1 MSRAACNRVGG
12 LHHIT
17 LCTGTAQGDVN
28 FFVKVLGMNLVKR
41 TLLYDGKEPV
51 YHLYFSDAQGSP
63 GNLTTCFPWRRTGR
77 KARSGTGQISLTS
90 YTVPSGSLDFWN
102 EHLRKN
108 QVRIVQKYERFGQK
122 MLKMEH
128 PDCPALHFEL
138 VEDAG
143 DRRTPFDS
151 KYVPARYAI
160 RGFHSWTVS
169 LRDAEDMHFFLSEG
183 WNYRRQGS
191 DGDFTRYAVS
201 EGGAAQIVDLWL
213 KPEEAPGNWS
223 YGEGMVHHGAFAVPN
238 LDVQDQVKLEV
249 EGLGFTDCSDRK
261 HRGYFQSVYVR
272 TPAGALFEATHT
284 IGFTVDEPADKLG
297 QEFIISPQFADQK
310 EELLRRLN
318 DPIIL

>member
-1 MSRAACNRVGG
+1 MSDRIGG

-17 LCTGTAQGDVN
+17 LCTGTAQGDAN
-28 FFVKVLGMNLVKR
+28 FFVKILGMNLVKR
-41 TLLYDGKEPV
+41 TLLYDGREPV
-51 YHLYFSDAQGSP
+51 YHLYFSDATGSP

-90 YTVPSGSLDFWN
+90 YSVPSDALQFWD
-102 EHLRKN
+102 EHLRRNKVN
-108 QVRIVQKYERFGQK
+108 VVQRYERFGQK
-122 MLKMEH
+122 VLTMEH

-138 VEDAG
+138 VEDSS
-143 DRRTPFDS
+143 DTRKPFKS
-151 KYVPARYAI
+151 RYVPDPYAI

-169 LRDAEDMHFFLSEG
+169 LRDADDMHFFLHEG
-183 WNYRRQGS
+183 WNYQRTGS
-191 DGDFTRYAVS
+191 DGAFTRYTVD
-201 EGGAAQIVDLWL
+201 GGGPARTVDLL
-213 KPEEAPGNWS
+213 LQPQVAPGNWS
-223 YGEGMVHHGAFAVPN
+223 YGEGMVHHGAFGVPS
-238 LDVQDQVKLEV
+238 LAVQDQVKLEV

-318 DPIIL
+318 DPIVL